1 MSPVMTTHLLRT
13 QDGWAFRDGRP
24 NQGSN
29 GSRSLPIGHPSTFA
43 GAARTLH
50 GSNAEGVWVGD
61 ADEMMK
67 MPVHGPILMREAAAS
82 WEPLFPSPCDAIW
95 NEVDDAMRSKSILA
109 LAPLDV
115 SPDIVTS
122 LKEGLC
128 LVGLTTKQANE
139 AKGKPPKDAPAWWS
153 WPDMEKWLKGQTPL
167 AETVV
172 NQGFKTPAADLR
184 HGVGIGDAWVAKE
197 GALFRVERRIFRQGE
212 SLGSQRELALS
223 VRVESDLS
231 NRTGRLGGKGQMTRW
246 EIGQKWPDCP
256 AAVLDG
262 VITREMTVVR
272 VILATGAI
280 FKNGALPSRLLEEE
294 QTGVKVK
301 LIAAKVDRPQTISG
315 WDYKTNKPKSTRR
328 LAPAGSVYWLELS
341 GSAEARKSWVASHW
355 LQPVSDARQ
364 DCLDGFGLALI
375 GLLHG
380 GNR

>member
-1 MSPVMTTHLLRT
+1 MNPTMTTHLLRT

-43 GAARTLH
+43 GAARTLK

-67 MPVHGPILMREAAAS
+67 MPVHGPVLMREAAGAN

-95 NEVDDAMRSKSILA
+95 NEVDDATQSKSILA

-153 WPDMEKWLKGQTPL
+153 WPDMEKWLIGQTPL

-172 NQGFKTPAADLR
+172 NQGVKTPAADLR

-197 GALFRVERRIFRQGE
+197 GALFRVERRVFRQGE

-262 VITREMTVVR
+262 VVTSEMTVVR
-272 VILATGAI
+272 VIHVPMLAR
-280 FKNGALPSRLLEEE
+280 KNGM
-294 QTGVKVK
+294 KF
-301 LIAAKVDRPQTISG
+301 
-315 WDYKTNKPKSTRR
+315 
-328 LAPAGSVYWLELS
+328 
-341 GSAEARKSWVASHW
+341 WVNW
-355 LQPVSDARQ
+355 V
-364 DCLDGFGLALI
+364 
-375 GLLHG
+375 
-380 GNR
+380 